1 MAHHRFRVSIIWIQG
16 QTKAPAA
23 DTTAG
28 SVLPLRVTSVKTELE
43 RTGKDEVVPA
53 RTEPLAPP
61 NERQVP
67 PHVAAPTLYSATL
80 EMSTADKSDVVC
92 NRLPHQLSD
101 RTGRHPET
109 ATRESR
115 PPSRT
120 RTARGRSIA
129 CAVRSRETSPPY
141 RARETN
147 SPMAAAESSQ

>member
-1 MAHHRFRVSIIWIQG
+1 MAHHRSRVSIIWIQG

-28 SVLPLRVTSVKTELE
+28 SVLPLRVMSVKLE
-43 RTGKDEVVPA
+43 RTVKDEVVPA

-80 EMSTADKSDVVC
+80 EMSTADKSNVVC

-115 PPSRT
+115 PPSD
-120 RTARGRSIA
+120 
-129 CAVRSRETSPPY
+129 
-141 RARETN
+141 TN
-147 SPMAAAESSQ
+147 SHSAGSEYSVRCPLA